1 MGQVLVFSL
10 TSAANPTLIAAVTV
24 MLLLPHPE
32 RLMRGFFLGAM
43 AMGMTVGLVIVFA
56 LKNAS
61 VVHTAKHTAN
71 PIADV
76 VLAAIFLVIALV
88 LGTGRDKRVEER
100 RAHRKGPKQDKG
112 PPRWQRAL
120 DKGDPRITFV
130 VGALLSLPGAS
141 YLAALDGIIK
151 LKPGTVSAILL
162 VLLSNVIG
170 LVLLE
175 VPMVSFAVAP
185 DWTPAAIDRAKRWFA
200 RNWRMIAVI
209 GTALIGLLLAIRGV
223 IEFLS

>member
-10 TSAANPTLIAAVTV
+10 TSIANPTLLAAVTV
-24 MLLLPHPE
+24 MLLLPKPE
-32 RLMRGFFLGAM
+32 KLMLGFFLGAM
-43 AMGMTVGLVIVFA
+43 AMGVTVGLVIVFA

-61 VVHTAKHTAN
+61 VLQTTKHTAN
-71 PIADV
+71 PIADLAV
-76 VLAAIFLVIALV
+76 AAIFLVISLV
-88 LGTGRDKRVEER
+88 LGTGEDKRVQQR
-100 RAHRKGPKQDKG
+100 RARRSRKKPDTG
-112 PPRWQRAL
+112 PPRWQRAI

-151 LKPGTVSAILL
+151 LNPGPVSAILL
-162 VLLSNVIG
+162 VLISNLIG

-175 VPMVSFAVAP
+175 VPMLSFAVAP
-185 DWTPAAIDRAKRWFA
+185 DWTPAAIDRAKRWFSLH
-200 RNWRMIAVI
+200 WRRITVI
-209 GTALIGLLLAIRGV
+209 GTALIGILLVIRGV

>member
-1 MGQVLVFSL
+1 MGQVLAFSL

-32 RLMRGFFLGAM
+32 RLMLGYFLGSM
-43 AMGMTVGLVIVFA
+43 AMSVTVGLVVVFA

-61 VVHTAKHTAN
+61 ALQTTKHTAN

-76 VLAAIFLVIALV
+76 VLAGIFLAIALF
-88 LGTGRDKRVEER
+88 LGTGEDKRVGAQ
-100 RAHRKGPKQDKG
+100 RARRKGPKEDKG

-120 DKGDPRITFV
+120 SKGDPRITFV

-151 LKPGTVSAILL
+151 LKPGTAGAILL
-162 VLLSNVIG
+162 VLLSSVIG
-170 LVLLE
+170 LLLLE
-175 VPMVSFAVAP
+175 VPMLCFAVAP
-185 DWTPAAIDRAKRWFA
+185 DWTPAAIERAKRWFA
-200 RNWRMIAVI
+200 RHWRRIAVD
-209 GTALIGLLLAIRGV
+209 GTAAIGLLLAVRGV
-223 IEFLS
+223 IEFVS

>member
-32 RLMRGFFLGAM
+32 KLMFGFFLGAM
-43 AMGMTVGLVIVFA
+43 AMGLTVGLVVVFG
-56 LKNAS
+56 LKHS
-61 VVHTAKHTAN
+61 SLVHTAKHTAN

-76 VLAAIFLVIALV
+76 VLAAIFIVIALY
-88 LGTGRDKRVEER
+88 LGTDGDTRVKER
-100 RAHRKGPKQDKG
+100 RARRKAPKPDTG
-112 PPRWQRAL
+112 PPRWKRAI

-151 LKPGTVSAILL
+151 LNPGTVGAILL
-162 VLLSNVIG
+162 VLLSNVIS
-170 LVLLE
+170 LALLE
-175 VPMVSFAVAP
+175 VPMISFAVAP

-200 RNWRMIAVI
+200 RRWRTIAVV